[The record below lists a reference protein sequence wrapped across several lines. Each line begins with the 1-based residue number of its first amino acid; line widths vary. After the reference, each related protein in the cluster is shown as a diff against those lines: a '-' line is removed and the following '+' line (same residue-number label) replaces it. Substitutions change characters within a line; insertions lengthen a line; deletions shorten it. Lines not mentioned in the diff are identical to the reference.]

1 MNLRTLSIWLGSLLI
16 SASVLTGC
24 AVIPGDIDYKG
35 PPPRPQSVVDYYNYD
50 SKHPYS
56 NWTEEVKK
64 KRERYT
70 MKEVVIDTTFG
81 QVTVDYYQRKEPTT
95 DLILIFPILGGKHLI
110 ESHFARYFALRGFDT
125 AIVHRDKEFKR
136 PEQFDNLEEIFRRN
150 AIRDRIAIDF
160 FEREYGKK
168 QFGSFGISRGGINVA
183 ITAGV
188 EPRLKFNVIALGG
201 SHLVKVF
208 RDSSERGVGRYRKR
222 VQAAKNIDK
231 TEFFDQLEE
240 NLKTDPKTLAKYI
253 DARDTL
259 MFLGLF
265 DTSVPIKY
273 GMRLREQI
281 GHPRTA
287 IMFSGHYTGI
297 LFTQFLSLLPPSETF
312 CIIPFDFIESE
323 SLAFYYRAFN
333 TQRRS
338 LRYVPIKILQL
349 PIEILGQL
357 YWALWD

>member
-1 MNLRTLSIWLGSLLI
+1 MNAKLGFWFPLNFLT
-16 SASVLTGC
+16 VVLLTGC
-24 AVIPGDIDYKG
+24 AVIPGDIDYQG
-35 PPPRPQSVVDYYNYD
+35 PPPRPQSLIDYYSYD
-50 SKHPYS
+50 NSSPYTG
-56 NWTEEVKK
+56 WTEEVK
-64 KRERYT
+64 RRRDRYT
-70 MKEVVIDTTFG
+70 EKEVVIDTKYG
-81 QVTVDYYQRKEPTT
+81 QVTVDYYQRHEPTK
-95 DLILIFPILGGKHLI
+95 DLIFVFPILGGKHLI
-110 ESHFARYFALRGFDT
+110 ESHFARYFALKGFDT

-136 PEQFDNLEEIFRRN
+136 PEQFDHLEEIFRNN

-160 FEREYGKK
+160 FEREYGKTD
-168 QFGSFGISRGGINVA
+168 FGSFGISRGGINVA

-188 EPRLKFNVIALGG
+188 EPRLKYNVIALGG

-222 VQAAKNIDK
+222 VQAAKSINK
-231 TEFFDQLEE
+231 AQFFEQLET
-240 NLKTDPKTLAKYI
+240 NIQTDPKTLAKYI

-297 LFTQFLSLLPPSETF
+297 LFTQFLTLLPPSETF
-312 CIIPFDFIESE
+312 CIVPFDFIESE
-323 SLAFYYRAFN
+323 SLAFYNRAFD
-333 TQRRS
+333 TKRRS
-338 LRYVPIKILQL
+338 LRYVPVKILQL
-349 PIEILGQL
+349 PFEVFGQL